1 MGPLRTAWTFPYT
14 GKELIEA
21 CKEREA
27 EYVKTIEEKID
38 EEQAQERAIAEH
50 REILRKAGVSGWETA
65 YPESMKGGTGRYPAS
80 VSSTLRE
87 QQGRAKRLLVE
98 TQRFRR
104 QLEHDLERDEFRLY
118 KLTIDDVIYFGL

>member
-21 CKEREA
+21 CLRRESQ
-27 EYVKTIEEKID
+27 YVGTIEEKID
-38 EEQAQERAIAEH
+38 EEQAQNRRIDEH
-50 REILRKAGVSGWETA
+50 REVLRKAGVAGWENA
-65 YPESMKGGTGRYPAS
+65 YPEDMKSRAGYAIG
-80 VSSTLRE
+80 SSADLRNE
-87 QQGRAKRLLVE
+87 QGKAKKLLVE

-104 QLEHDLERDEFRLY
+104 QLEHDLLRDEHRLY

>member
-14 GKELIEA
+14 GKELIKA

-27 EYVKTIEEKID
+27 EELQAREID
-38 EEQAQERAIAEH
+38 EH
-50 REILRKAGVSGWETA
+50 RESLRNAGVKNWENAFPDTVNQRA
-65 YPESMKGGTGRYPAS
+65 YQNPAS
-80 VSSTLRE
+80 SMRE
-87 QQGRAKRLLVE
+87 RQGKAKRALVE

-104 QLEHDLERDEFRLY
+104 QLEHDLAREEHRLY